1 MLKTEAKPKRAGRWC
16 LLGGLSVVLTFFFVS
31 CEEKPP
37 IPEQKMESLLTDL
50 FVTNVAAPY
59 PEADTVAYLDLY
71 ADLYRRAECDSLLLD
86 SALRYY
92 AAHPLLLDEVLDRVI
107 ARMQQ
112 RLDSLEVALDRE
124 ETMLMKAPLLEEEAV
139 E

>member
-1 MLKTEAKPKRAGRWC
+1 MLITEAYPKRVGRWC
-16 LLGGLSVVLTFFFVS
+16 IWGALCAILTFFFVS

-71 ADLYRRAECDSLLLD
+71 ADLYGRAGCDSLLLD

-92 AAHPLLLDEVLDRVI
+92 AAHPDLLDEVLDRVI

-112 RLDSLEVALDRE
+112 RLDSLEVSSDRD
-124 ETMLMKAPLLEEEAV
+124 APVQMQEVSFEEEAV

>member
-1 MLKTEAKPKRAGRWC
+1 MLTTEAYPKRVGRWGIW
-16 LLGGLSVVLTFFFVS
+16 GGLCAILTFFFVS

-59 PEADTVAYLDLY
+59 PEEDTVAYLDLY
-71 ADLYRRAECDSLLLD
+71 ADLYQRAACDSLLLD

-92 AAHPLLLDEVLDRVI
+92 AAHPALLDEVLDRVI
-107 ARMQQ
+107 ACMQR

-124 ETMLMKAPLLEEEAV
+124 ETMLMKEPAFEEEAV